1 MNFKIL
7 AKVLG
12 LLLLLLSVTMSMC
25 AVFAKFDPLCTELDA
40 TLALFT
46 SAGVTF
52 LAGAILILTGLG
64 KFDRIPRREGVM
76 IVGLGWVL
84 STIFGALPYML
95 CDPHLDWSE
104 ALFESASGFTTTGST
119 VISDLTLWPR
129 GILLWRSATQW
140 LGGIGILVLFVAVLS
155 YLGVA
160 SKSLFQN
167 ESSFRAGDAST
178 ARIRDT
184 ALTLLKIY
192 LGLTVLCLGGLRLLG
207 LSWFN
212 AMAHAMTTV
221 STGGF
226 SPHNASVGHYSDWGN
241 GWAIELWL
249 SLFMVL
255 CSLNFLIFAVI
266 AAKKWDRLRDEDD
279 ARWFMGITV
288 GVSLAISLG
297 LLADVRYSIDF
308 FEALRESWF
317 IVVSIASTTG
327 FGTVDYELWPAWCK
341 ALLAILMVFGGCAGS
356 TAGGMKVGRLEIF
369 LKSSA
374 HEIIRAFRPNQVFR
388 LVVNGSPVDDA
399 SRARTTSFVALYLL
413 IIALGS
419 VVVGVLEAGHGI
431 DLESCLGAVL
441 ATLSNIGPGFGDL
454 GPTENFSHLREPT
467 LAFLSGLM
475 ILGRLELFAIL
486 VLFVP
491 AAWRRY

>member
-1 MNFKIL
+1 MNFRIL

-12 LLLLLLSVTMSMC
+12 LLLLLLSVSMSIC
-25 AVFAKFDPLCTELDA
+25 AVFAKLDPLAAELNA
-40 TLALFT
+40 TWALFT

-64 KFDRIPRREGVM
+64 KFDRIPRREGVV

-84 STIFGALPYML
+84 STVFGALPYML
-95 CDPHLDWSE
+95 CAPHLNWSQ

-119 VISDLTLWPR
+119 VIEDLTQWPR
-129 GILLWRSATQW
+129 GILLWRSGSQW

-155 YLGVA
+155 YLGVS
-160 SKSLFQN
+160 SKSLFRH
-167 ESSFRAGDAST
+167 ESSFRAGEAST

-184 ALTLLKIY
+184 AMTLLKIY
-192 LGLTVLCLGGLRLLG
+192 VGLTCLCMAGLRLLG
-207 LSWFN
+207 LSWFDSV
-212 AMAHAMTTV
+212 AHAMTTV

-226 SPHNASVGHYSDWGN
+226 SPHNASIGHYSDWSN
-241 GWAIELWL
+241 SLAIELWL
-249 SLFMVL
+249 SIFMVL

-266 AAKKWDRLRDEDD
+266 AAKNWGRLREEDD
-279 ARWFMGITV
+279 ARWFLGITL
-288 GVSLAISLG
+288 GVSFAIALG
-297 LLADVRYSIDF
+297 LVADSRYEVGF
-308 FEALRESWF
+308 GQALRDAWF
-317 IVVSIASTTG
+317 VVVSIASTSG

-341 ALLAILMVFGGCAGS
+341 ALLAILMIVGGCAGS
-356 TAGGMKVGRLEIF
+356 TSGGMKVGRLEIF

-374 HEIIRAFRPNQVFR
+374 HEVIRAFRPNQVFR
-388 LVVNGSPVDDA
+388 LVANGSPVDDA

-413 IIALGS
+413 IMALGS
-419 VVVGVLEAGHGI
+419 VVVGMLEAGHGI
-431 DLESCLGAVL
+431 DLETCLAAVL
-441 ATLSNIGPGFGDL
+441 ATLSNIGPAFGDL
-454 GPTENFSHLREPT
+454 GPTENFSGLREPT
-467 LAFLSGLM
+467 LAFLAGLM

>member
-1 MNFKIL
+1 MNYKIL

-12 LLLLLLSVTMSMC
+12 FLLLLLSVTMSTC
-25 AVFAKFDPLCTELDA
+25 AVFAKLDPLCTELNA
-40 TLALFT
+40 TFALFT

-52 LAGAILILTGLG
+52 LAGAILILTGMG
-64 KFDRIPRREGVM
+64 KFDRIPRREGVV

-119 VISDLTLWPR
+119 VISDLSLWPR

-192 LGLTVLCLGGLRLLG
+192 LGLTVACMGGLRLLG

-212 AMAHAMTTV
+212 AVAHAMTTV

-226 SPHNASVGHYSDWGN
+226 SPHNASVGYYADWGN

-249 SLFMVL
+249 SIFMVL

-266 AAKKWDRLRDEDD
+266 AAKNWNRLRDEDD
-279 ARWFMGITV
+279 ARWFLGITV
-288 GVSLAISLG
+288 GVSLAIALG
-297 LLADVRYSIDF
+297 LLAEVRYSIGF
-308 FEALRESWF
+308 LEALRESWF
-317 IVVSIASTTG
+317 IVVEERAIAARSSTLVG
-327 FGTVDYELWPAWCK
+327 NSK
-341 ALLAILMVFGGCAGS
+341 AM
-356 TAGGMKVGRLEIF
+356 
-369 LKSSA
+369 
-374 HEIIRAFRPNQVFR
+374 N
-388 LVVNGSPVDDA
+388 
-399 SRARTTSFVALYLL
+399 
-413 IIALGS
+413 S
-419 VVVGVLEAGHGI
+419 V
-431 DLESCLGAVL
+431 
-441 ATLSNIGPGFGDL
+441 
-454 GPTENFSHLREPT
+454 R
-467 LAFLSGLM
+467 
-475 ILGRLELFAIL
+475 
-486 VLFVP
+486 
-491 AAWRRY
+491 

>member
-1 MNFKIL
+1 MNFRIL

-12 LLLLLLSVTMSMC
+12 LLLLLLSVAMSVC
-25 AVFAKFDPLCTELDA
+25 AVFARVDPMAVKLNA
-40 TLALFT
+40 TWALFT

-52 LAGAILILTGLG
+52 LAGAILILSGLG
-64 KFDRIPRREGVM
+64 KFDRIPRREGVV

-95 CDPHLDWSE
+95 CEPHLNWSQ

-160 SKSLFQN
+160 SKSLFRN
-167 ESSFRAGDAST
+167 ESSFKTGEAST

-192 LGLTVLCLGGLRLLG
+192 LGLTGLCLAGLRLLG
-207 LSWFN
+207 LSWFDSVS
-212 AMAHAMTTV
+212 HAMTTV

-226 SPHNASVGHYSDWGN
+226 SPHNASIGHYTGWGN

-249 SLFMVL
+249 SVFMVL

-266 AAKKWDRLRDEDD
+266 AAKNWNRLREEDD
-279 ARWFMGITV
+279 ARWFLGITV
-288 GVSLAISLG
+288 GISLTIG
-297 LLADVRYSIDF
+297 LGLFADARYSIDLV
-308 FEALRESWF
+308 EALRESWF

-341 ALLAILMVFGGCAGS
+341 ALLAILMIVGGCAGS

-374 HEIIRAFRPNQVFR
+374 HEVVRAFRPNQVFR

-413 IIALGS
+413 IMALGS
-419 VVVGVLEAGHGI
+419 VVVGILEAGHGV
-431 DLESCLGAVL
+431 DLETCLGAVL

-454 GPTENFSHLREPT
+454 GPTENFSQLREPT